1 MLTPVDS
8 SVRVL
13 SARSRGYK
21 YGIDEEGASVPPT
34 GFRIEVPP
42 PDIKWSGGTS
52 RALVLELHVMKLTV
66 ATAWS
71 SSYEVSHP
79 REFESVKKMKAHVMY
94 YTVQHLQF
102 TVLQFMQIQDQFSWK
117 AFVILKMSMIIRKEK
132 NCSKRWQAQMITLN
146 VCSHDN

>member
-42 PDIKWSGGTS
+42 PDIMWSSGTS

-66 ATAWS
+66 ATA
-71 SSYEVSHP
+71 
-79 REFESVKKMKAHVMY
+79 
-94 YTVQHLQF
+94 
-102 TVLQFMQIQDQFSWK
+102 
-117 AFVILKMSMIIRKEK
+117 
-132 NCSKRWQAQMITLN
+132 
-146 VCSHDN
+146 